1 MNDLAAKY
9 DELSAQEQEFL
20 KQIGTVEL
28 CITAIIDYIFRYGD
42 LTNKLTAED
51 ILIAVHQIEIELRI
65 EMLHLRL
72 EKALVACELKKCH

>member
-9 DELSAQEQEFL
+9 DELSAKEQEFL
-20 KQIGTVEL
+20 KQIGTAEL

-42 LTNKLTAED
+42 LINKLTAED

-72 EKALVACELKKCH
+72 EKSFVACELKKCH